1 MPEHGILPVSEKPA
15 ETRRGLSLHPAFY
28 VASWIF
34 FSNITILFNKYLID
48 DAGFR
53 YPVTLTFWH
62 MVFASLATQV
72 LARTTTLLD
81 GRRNIKMTRGFYMR
95 AVVPIG
101 LLYSGSM
108 VCSNLVYLYL
118 NVAFI
123 QMLKVS
129 LRPLSFFSPV
139 PPHPSPP
146 FSPFSS

>member
-1 MPEHGILPVSEKPA
+1 MSDQGTLPTTEKPA
-15 ETRRGLSLHPAFY
+15 ESRAGLSLHPGFY

-53 YPVTLTFWH
+53 YPVILTFWH
-62 MVFASLATQV
+62 MAFASLATQV
-72 LARTTTLLD
+72 LARTTSLLD
-81 GRRNIKMTRGFYMR
+81 GRHKIKMTRAFYMR

-129 LRPLSFFSPV
+129 PIPIRACNQTPTDSGA
-139 PPHPSPP
+139 
-146 FSPFSS
+146 